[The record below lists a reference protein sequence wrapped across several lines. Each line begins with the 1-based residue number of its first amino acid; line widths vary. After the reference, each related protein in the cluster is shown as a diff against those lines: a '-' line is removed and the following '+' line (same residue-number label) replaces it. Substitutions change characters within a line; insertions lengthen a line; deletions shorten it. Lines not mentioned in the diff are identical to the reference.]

1 MLYAVMAELR
11 FKEKA
16 KRDAVYDAIKARV
29 PDLVLSRLS
38 KHDCTH
44 DQEPFEPC
52 VNEEVINV

>member
-1 MLYAVMAELR
+1 MLYAIMAVLR
-11 FKEKA
+11 FKVKA

-29 PDLVLSRLS
+29 PELVLSRLS

-52 VNEEVINV
+52 INEEVVEV